1 MIIGQSPWRAD
12 GDKPW
17 PQDKLIGF
25 TIAGEDREWHEA
37 DAHIEGD
44 AVIVS
49 SPAIAK
55 PVAVRYAWANAPRCN
70 LYNREALPAVPFRTD
85 DWRMADD

>member
-12 GDKPW
+12 GDAPW

-25 TIAGEDREWHEA
+25 TIAGEDRKWHEA

-55 PVAVRYAWANAPRCN
+55 PVAVRYAWANSPRCN